1 MRSVVSDSDARRR
14 ELAKIHILAG
24 ELGLDTADRNPES
37 EYRSI
42 LWTIGRV
49 RSAGQL
55 DQAGRLAL
63 LDHLSKRGRW
73 HRPTQLS
80 GAEHRARK
88 PIVAADRQA
97 LIDKLEAQLAAAAR
111 PWKYAEAMAQR
122 MFRVERLEWCDG
134 AQLRKIVAALEY
146 DARRRR
152 ARAG

>member
-1 MRSVVSDSDARRR
+1 MRSTVSSPDDRRR

-49 RSAGQL
+49 RSAGDL

-63 LDHLSKRGRW
+63 LDHLAKRGRRT
-73 HRPTQLS
+73 RPAATQDY
-80 GAEHRARK
+80 GRK
-88 PIVAADRQA
+88 PIVTADKQG
-97 LIDKLEAQLAAAAR
+97 LVDKLEAQLASAAR

-122 MFRVERLEWCDG
+122 MFRVERLEWCD
-134 AQLRKIVAALEY
+134 ARQLRGIVAALEY
-146 DARRRR
+146 DARRRK